1 MTLSPDEVRTV
12 GFIGAGN
19 IGSAL
24 ARHFLRTGRQVV
36 LSNSRGPQTL
46 TELIDELG
54 PAARAATPAEAAAA
68 GDVVVVTIP
77 LKAYAS
83 VPAEPLAGKV
93 VLDTNNYHPQRDGQ
107 FAELDNE
114 TTTSSELLQ
123 QHLPAA
129 FVVKAFNAIAAP
141 HLAVDGRPRDD
152 EHRRAL
158 PIAGDDRDAKDL
170 VTSLTDEIEYDV
182 VDAGLLAEGW
192 RFQPGTWAY
201 AVPLTVAELSD
212 ALARAKR
219 RRDTTP
225 EDEQEI
231 ARRLEAAFNR

>member
-1 MTLSPDEVRTV
+1 MALSPDEVRTV

-24 ARHFLRTGRQVV
+24 ARLFLRTGRQVV
-36 LSNSRGPQTL
+36 LSNSRGPETL
-46 TELIDELG
+46 TELVARLG
-54 PAARAATPAEAAAA
+54 PAARAATPVEAAAA

-77 LKAYAS
+77 LKAYVS
-83 VPAEPLAGKV
+83 VPVEPLSGKV
-93 VLDTNNYHPQRDGQ
+93 VLDTNNYDPQRDGHLP
-107 FAELDNE
+107 ELDNE

-123 QHLPAA
+123 SHLPRS

-170 VTSLTDEIEYDV
+170 VTSLIDEIGYDV
-182 VDAGLLAEGW
+182 VDVGLLAEGW

-201 AVPLTVAELSD
+201 AVPLNVHELSA
-212 ALARAKR
+212 ALARAER

-225 EDEQEI
+225 EEQQEI
-231 ARRLEAAFNR
+231 EQRIQAALAR